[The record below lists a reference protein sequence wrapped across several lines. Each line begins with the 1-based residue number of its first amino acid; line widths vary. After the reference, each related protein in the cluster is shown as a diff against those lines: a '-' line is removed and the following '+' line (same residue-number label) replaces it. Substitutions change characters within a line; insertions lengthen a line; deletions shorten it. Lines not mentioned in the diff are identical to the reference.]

1 MKPLSLR
8 QQSLHEARLRRQL
21 GTGWCFPYQLNGEAG
36 GLQLQLAAEGA
47 SRPATQPLACDLGV
61 LHLSDAEAVC
71 SLMSGCPLLPPAQ
84 AEESWYWPLFN
95 QSLSEELRN
104 LLGQLT
110 WRQDDTPDEDGLW
123 LTLRVTLGEQQAHSQ
138 LQLSLNT
145 LSLLLNKAGWQP
157 VTPPPAE
164 QLALSLP
171 FTLGA
176 LSCSL
181 EQLRTLRRNDVILP
195 TTTHFSPEGS
205 GVLRVARLS
214 LQGEL
219 VSEAGRC
226 AHFYIT
232 DLETTDV
239 NLTPDEYAMDGLT
252 QPEEQWNEAPQHEA
266 TAFDPLPLALTLRCG
281 HLKLTL
287 GELNRLSAGSTLIV
301 EHVQPGEAILCHGDF
316 PLAKGELVDVEGR
329 LGLQITHMLPGAA
342 NPLGGDR

>member
-1 MKPLSLR
+1 MKPLLLR
-8 QQSLHEARLRRQL
+8 RQSQHEARLRQQI
-21 GTGWCFPYQLNGEAG
+21 GAGWRFPYRLNDAAG
-36 GLQLQLAAEGA
+36 WLQLSLATEHAPR
-47 SRPATQPLACDLGV
+47 SATQPLACDLGV
-61 LHLSDAEAVC
+61 LHLTQAEAVC
-71 SLMSGCPLLPPAQ
+71 SLMSACPLLPPEQ
-84 AEESWYWPLFN
+84 AEESWYWPLFS
-95 QSLSEELRN
+95 QSLSEELRH
-104 LLGQLT
+104 LFGQLKWQET
-110 WRQDDTPDEDGLW
+110 PPDDNGLW
-123 LTLRVTLGEQQAHSQ
+123 
-138 LQLSLNT
+138 LSLNT

-164 QLALSLP
+164 QLALTLP

-176 LSCSL
+176 LSFSL

-195 TTTHFSPEGS
+195 VTTHFSPDGS
-205 GVLRVARLS
+205 GVLRIARLS

-219 VSEAGRC
+219 VSEAGRS

-239 NLTPDEYAMDGLT
+239 NLTPDDYAMDGLT
-252 QPEEQWNEAPQHEA
+252 QPEEQWNDAPQREA

-287 GELNRLSAGSTLIV
+287 GELSRLSVGSTLIV